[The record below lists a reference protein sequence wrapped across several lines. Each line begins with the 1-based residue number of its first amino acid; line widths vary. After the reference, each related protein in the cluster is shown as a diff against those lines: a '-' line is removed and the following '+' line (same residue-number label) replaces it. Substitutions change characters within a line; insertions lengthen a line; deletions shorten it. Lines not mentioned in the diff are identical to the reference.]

1 VKVGSVIL
9 IGIIAVVA
17 SAGAV
22 VAGTNADLAIPAAA
36 VAVGASAFLLLA
48 VFDRLAWST
57 TAPATSARTAT
68 TRVREAIAAGKHG
81 RRELIAL
88 LDSLERSGYG
98 LATPVLPAETLDQL
112 LAASPE
118 EFRRYLDARVRDLER
133 RT

>member
-1 VKVGSVIL
+1 MKVGSVIL

>member
-1 VKVGSVIL
+1 MNAGSVIL

-22 VAGTNADLAIPAAA
+22 VAGTNAGLAIPAAA

-48 VFDRLAWST
+48 VFDRLAWSS
-57 TAPATSARTAT
+57 PPSATPSRTAT

-98 LATPVLPAETLDQL
+98 LATPVLPAEKLGQL
-112 LAASPE
+112 LSASPE
-118 EFRRYLDARVRDLER
+118 EFRRYLDARIRELER